1 MSPAIS
7 RSPGPCVQQTRGP
20 PSAFQA
26 GQCQQCSNSHL
37 GGKTKA
43 RQKTRL
49 PSESGAQAHARG
61 PEGRPRK
68 KASLRLVRRQ
78 TEKDPSRQTQVC
90 TRPTPGLE
98 LNCTVSRPGQERLPP
113 HPWLLLVPS
122 ILREDRPP
130 RDKAGTGTLPPVDV
144 YLSLKAYLN
153 PSQIPTHCQR
163 ENSET
168 KQGNVG
174 SSQTGSCS
182 GLGSLRLPF
191 TPSSGKSHLR
201 THEEAAKQGP
211 NYGHSY
217 GRRGPLPRGRTG

>member
-1 MSPAIS
+1 MFSKQGVPPQLS
-7 RSPGPCVQQTRGP
+7 RQVSV
-20 PSAFQA
+20 
-26 GQCQQCSNSHL
+26 NSVPTHTWVE
-37 GGKTKA
+37 KPK
-43 RQKTRL
+43 QDKKPDFL
-49 PSESGAQAHARG
+49 PSQVHRHTHAVLREDPERKPLSVWFGDRQRRILPGRHRSAHAPPRG
-61 PEGRPRK
+61 WNSTALYPDQARN
-68 KASLRLVRRQ
+68 ASLR
-78 TEKDPSRQTQVC
+78 
-90 TRPTPGLE
+90 TRGS
-98 LNCTVSRPGQERLPP
+98 CWSPP
-113 HPWLLLVPS
+113 
-122 ILREDRPP
+122 ILREDLPP